1 MKLRLLDP
9 GPYFITDLD
18 PGGHFFTD
26 RIRIRIRSGIVH
38 ICIQCTGH
46 PLYLP
51 TSGCPVVSSADRV
64 SDVTGCYGL
73 PVHLAASA
81 DDLHQ
86 HVGLGPVLGG
96 DGAAGGRDGAAWRRD
111 GAAWRRDKAAGTIIQ
126 VLLIFLHFFNI
137 NFALMF
143 EK

>member
-1 MKLRLLDP
+1 M
-9 GPYFITDLD
+9 
-18 PGGHFFTD
+18 
-26 RIRIRIRSGIVH
+26 
-38 ICIQCTGH
+38 
-46 PLYLP
+46 
-51 TSGCPVVSSADRV
+51 SSADRV

-96 DGAAGGRDGAAWRRD
+96 DGAAGDRDGAAGGRDGAAWRRD
-111 GAAWRRDKAAGTIIQ
+111 GAAWRRDEAAGTIIQ